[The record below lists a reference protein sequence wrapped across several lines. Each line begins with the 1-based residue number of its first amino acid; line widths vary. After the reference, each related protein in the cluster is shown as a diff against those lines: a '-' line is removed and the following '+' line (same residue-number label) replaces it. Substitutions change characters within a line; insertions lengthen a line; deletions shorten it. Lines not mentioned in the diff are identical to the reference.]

1 MKSESNMHSGRRPS
15 PEGTKL
21 VFVGTI
27 IPMIRAVDG
36 PTKARHERPDGRQDK
51 KRAETELRN

>member
-1 MKSESNMHSGRRPS
+1 MHSGRRPS